1 TASSSAFYEREMR
14 AFSIDREGGTARE
27 LNLGHCKSI
36 TFGPNGGIALARN
49 ADDPARWKRY
59 RGGTSGEIWVDTGD
73 NRAPLNGS
81 FVRNGA
87 ILSTNFVRLR
97 LPDGN
102 PVSPMW
108 LGDRLYFLADH

>member
-1 TASSSAFYEREMR
+1 
-14 AFSIDREGGTARE
+14 
-27 LNLGHCKSI
+27 
-36 TFGPNGGIALARN
+36 
-49 ADDPARWKRY
+49 
-59 RGGTSGEIWVDTGD
+59 VDTGD

-108 LGDRLYFLADH
+108 LGDRLYFLADHEGIGNIYSCALDGSGITRHTHHNDYYVRFPSTDGSRIVYTAGGALFCYDVESDESRPIDVTAPS